1 MGERR
6 KQVFQ
11 WQGLPTTIF
20 WFVSYPVAICS
31 CQNHWTSHGRRTS
44 LQQELGDTTG
54 VLCMSLQ
61 HQPPRTLPIPFRLR
75 KPLTSGIAMSSF
87 HSLESQA
94 GVKAL
99 NSYTVLWVGWLRN
112 TEDCIPLCIFLVV
125 GWAGPPQVRFHIPS
139 HNLQM
144 GTYSS
149 AFQACQKAAREAVP
163 LLSHDSLMMTE
174 ITQHGLLG
182 LIFFCYWA
190 ENNVPLIGVEFDLKW
205 EGFRI
210 HIVIG
215 PTSPLPNAPDTGI
228 SFILLTFYY
237 LVNLSCYVDSAK
249 SHW

>member
-1 MGERR
+1 MREENKYFSGRGFPPPSLVCLLSCGYLQLPKSLNFSWKKDKSAAGAGGYHRR
-6 KQVFQ
+6 SF
-11 WQGLPTTIF
+11 T
-20 WFVSYPVAICS
+20 
-31 CQNHWTSHGRRTS
+31 
-44 LQQELGDTTG
+44 
-54 VLCMSLQ
+54 SLQ
-61 HQPPRTLPIPFRLR
+61 HQPPWTLPVPFRLR

-99 NSYTVLWVGWLRN
+99 NSHTALWVGWLRN

-249 SHW
+249 SH